1 MSRNLVTGG
10 TGFTGY
16 NLAKRLA
23 EMGEDVIAL
32 DIKDGFK
39 DRLEKLG
46 VKVVIGSVNDE
57 KLIDELMEGIDYV
70 FHVAAAFR
78 QINLPD
84 EVYWNANVESNR
96 VLIMA
101 AKKHNIKRYILT
113 STGGV
118 HGQIKNPPANEN
130 APIATRDYYQ
140 LTKYEGEKLASELCE
155 KNNIP
160 FVIIRPAPIYGPGD
174 TRILLLFKAIKSRK
188 FFMLGK
194 GTVHYHLIYIDNLV
208 DAYLLSMKN
217 DAALGQT
224 YIISDDDCF
233 TLNELV
239 QTIADSLNV
248 PPPRLHFPISPV
260 WLAGYLC
267 ETVCKPIGIEPPL
280 FRRRVDFFMSERSF
294 DSSKAKKDIGYCPKI
309 GVKEGIE
316 ITAKWYKDNGYL

>member
-1 MSRNLVTGG
+1 MSRHLVTGG

-32 DIKDGFK
+32 DIKDGFR

-101 AKKHNIKRYILT
+101 AKKHGIKRYILT

-118 HGQIKNPPANEN
+118 HGRIENPPANEN

-140 LTKYEGEKLASELCE
+140 LTKYEGEKLARELCE
-155 KNNIP
+155 ENNIP

-194 GTVHYHLIYIDNLV
+194 GNVHYQFVFVDNLI
-208 DAYLLSMKN
+208 DAYILCKNN
-217 DAALGQT
+217 DAALGRT
-224 YIISDDDCF
+224 YIICDNDRL

-239 QTIADSLNV
+239 QTIADSMNV
-248 PPPRLHFPISPV
+248 PRPRWHFPVSPV
-260 WLAGYLC
+260 WFAGYVC
-267 ETVCKPIGIEPPL
+267 ETICKPVNIEPPL
-280 FRRRVDFFMSERSF
+280 FRRRVDFFMNERSF
-294 DSSKAKKDIGYCPKI
+294 DSSKAKKEIGYGPGI
-309 GVKEGIE
+309 GVKEGVE
-316 ITAKWYKDNGYL
+316 NTAKWYKDNGYL